1 MNEGC
6 LIAILYD
13 SIRENGFSA
22 RSIEL
27 IDNFIDDILN
37 GRTNLDRFN
46 QQEHAG
52 LCTADSPLIGAYA
65 VCCYA
70 RASFEP
76 SANAPESQGRVL
88 Y

>member
-37 GRTNLDRFN
+37 G
-46 QQEHAG
+46 
-52 LCTADSPLIGAYA
+52 PLIGAYA